1 MVYIAIICYRLRIIT
16 TEGSKAKLIKSV
28 ASTHSPPVTRA
39 KPMMGKLSQPI
50 IGKAKK
56 GDFFTN
62 LGYLISYE
70 IVDQITQAWGSK

>member
-1 MVYIAIICYRLRIIT
+1 
-16 TEGSKAKLIKSV
+16 
-28 ASTHSPPVTRA
+28 
-39 KPMMGKLSQPI
+39 MMGKLSQPI

>member
-1 MVYIAIICYRLRIIT
+1 MI
-16 TEGSKAKLIKSV
+16 E
-28 ASTHSPPVTRA
+28 
-39 KPMMGKLSQPI
+39 KPSQPI

-70 IVDQITQAWGSK
+70 IVGQITQVWGSKWS